1 MWLSR
6 MLAKIQSGA
15 PSWRV
20 AHSRAD
26 TPTGSR
32 LRGCSAELDQ
42 DSPPPCAFA
51 LQGVASHPLPP
62 DDNPFVP
69 HERNVCSGPFGAVY
83 DFYIERPW
91 LARLVLGAMWGVDPR
106 PFYRSLRHVAELPD
120 GATVLDVPCGGGVAL
135 RGLRPG
141 QRVRWL
147 AVDIEPAMLAR
158 TKWRAALHP
167 GAEAQLIEGD
177 MYRLE
182 LPDETVD
189 LCLSYGGL
197 HCIARPGD
205 ALAEMARC
213 LRPGGRLLGSTFLA
227 HGSRRQ
233 RLLLRNE
240 DFGNAGSADD
250 LRIWLRA
257 AGFTDISLD
266 RDDGLAVFSAA
277 RP

>member
-1 MWLSR
+1 
-6 MLAKIQSGA
+6 
-15 PSWRV
+15 V
-20 AHSRAD
+20 
-26 TPTGSR
+26 
-32 LRGCSAELDQ
+32 
-42 DSPPPCAFA
+42 
-51 LQGVASHPLPP
+51 V
-62 DDNPFVP
+62 

-83 DFYIERPW
+83 DYYIERPR

-120 GATVLDVPCGGGVAL
+120 DATILDVPCGGGVAL

-158 TKWRAALHP
+158 MKRRAASHP
-167 GAEAQLIEGD
+167 RADVRLIEGD
-177 MYRLE
+177 MYGLE
-182 LPDETVD
+182 LPDGTAD

-197 HCIARPGD
+197 HCVARPQR

-213 LRPGGRLLGSTFLA
+213 LRSGGRLLGSTFLA

-240 DFGNAGSADD
+240 DFGSTGSADD
-250 LRIWLRA
+250 VRDWLRA
-257 AGFTDISLD
+257 EFTDISLD
-266 RDDGLAVFSAA
+266 REDGLVMFGAT